1 MCCVGSQGKKTT
13 NEEREIYFH
22 KRWHQIG
29 RMWDPPTLTGQS
41 KSEALTEEIQPQL
54 PVRQEKPG
62 RVQGHRSQ
70 EEMCSKEEVTPSES
84 TMLKFKQ
91 DQTIAATIV
100 FAIGRWLV
108 TLTRVAQWNH
118 QWEQMLLSTI
128 ALFHSPCSL
137 CLPPT
142 LRLGISFTWGHIST
156 PHSWGIWGLGG
167 TAHKQQ
173 LYFFITI
180 GLSSTS
186 RHQGIP

>member
-100 FAIGRWLV
+100 FAIGR
-108 TLTRVAQWNH
+108 
-118 QWEQMLLSTI
+118 
-128 ALFHSPCSL
+128 
-137 CLPPT
+137 
-142 LRLGISFTWGHIST
+142 
-156 PHSWGIWGLGG
+156 
-167 TAHKQQ
+167 
-173 LYFFITI
+173 
-180 GLSSTS
+180 
-186 RHQGIP
+186 